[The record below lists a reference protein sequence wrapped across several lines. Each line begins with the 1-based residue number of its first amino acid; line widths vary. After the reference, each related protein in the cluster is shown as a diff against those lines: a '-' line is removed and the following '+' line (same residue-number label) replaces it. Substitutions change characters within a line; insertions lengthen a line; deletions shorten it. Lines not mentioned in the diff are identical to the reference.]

1 MILMRL
7 SELVYGLSLLDNKA
21 KHRIIIVD
29 SGKIVFNENF
39 IEFVNK
45 PYLVRKAN
53 NITNKLVKQ
62 LNVAARDSNPI
73 SYDIVA
79 FVK

>member
-1 MILMRL
+1 MKF

-29 SGKIVFNENF
+29 SGKIVFNGNF

-62 LNVAARDSNPI
+62 LNVAARDSSPI

>member
-1 MILMRL
+1 MRL

-21 KHRIIIVD
+21 KHLIIIVD
-29 SGKIVFNENF
+29 SGKIVFNGNF
-39 IEFVNK
+39 IECVNK

-62 LNVAARDSNPI
+62 LNVAARDSSPI

>member
-1 MILMRL
+1 MRF

-29 SGKIVFNENF
+29 SGKIVFNGNF
-39 IEFVNK
+39 IEFVNN

-62 LNVAARDSNPI
+62 LNVAARDSSPI

>member
-1 MILMRL
+1 MRF
-7 SELVYGLSLLDNKA
+7 SELVYGLSLLDNKT
-21 KHRIIIVD
+21 KNRIIIVD
-29 SGKIVFNENF
+29 SGKIVFNGNF

-62 LNVAARDSNPI
+62 LNVTARDYNPI

>member
-1 MILMRL
+1 MRL
-7 SELVYGLSLLDNKA
+7 SELVYGLSLLNNKA

-29 SGKIVFNENF
+29 SGKIVFNGNF

-62 LNVAARDSNPI
+62 LNVAARDSSPI

-79 FVK
+79 FIK

>member
-1 MILMRL
+1 MKF
-7 SELVYGLSLLDNKA
+7 SELIYGLSLLDNKA

-29 SGKIVFNENF
+29 SGKIVFNGNF
-39 IEFVNK
+39 IEFVNN

-62 LNVAARDSNPI
+62 LNVAARDSSPI

>member
-1 MILMRL
+1 MKF
-7 SELVYGLSLLDNKA
+7 SELVYSLSLLDNKA

-29 SGKIVFNENF
+29 SGKIVFNGNF

-45 PYLVRKAN
+45 PYLVKKSN

-73 SYDIVA
+73 SYNVVV